1 MDPGLAQIIV
11 TAITVCVPALVT
23 IITTK
28 SVKKQANKHSTR
40 SDIMQ
45 LIIEDHVRDIEDKPA
60 ENYQAILD
68 EYDEYKETGGNSYI
82 HEKVEEYKK
91 WYKNQ
96 EGGKAHKHSQNQA
109 KERIKNG

>member
-1 MDPGLAQIIV
+1 MDPAVAQIIV
-11 TAITVCVPALVT
+11 TSITVCVPALVT

-45 LIIEDHVRDIEDKPA
+45 LIIEDHVRDIEDKPP

-68 EYDEYKETGGNSYI
+68 EYDEYKGTGGNSYI

-96 EGGKAHKHSQNQA
+96 EGGKTHKHPQN
-109 KERIKNG
+109 